1 MERVVLNALGCGLP
15 PDIRAFGDYAGIVF
29 GEADPPITLSHFY
42 NRQQKEERR
51 YSINKGGT
59 RCPLRVGMRLALLIF
74 APSAIT
80 LASSSE
86 KPIHLRLTQPPLQR
100 CVHAPL
106 SMKSRK
112 AAVIFILVTVTLDI
126 LAMGLIIPVLP
137 KLILDFLGGEM
148 TDAAKW
154 SARFAVVFA
163 LMQFF
168 FSPLLG
174 VLSDRFGRRPII
186 LLSNLGLGLD
196 YIVMAMAPTLSWLF
210 LGRIISGITTSSIP
224 TAMAYIA
231 DVTPKEKRAGAF
243 GLIGVAFGVGF
254 TFGPAIGGLAGD
266 VNPRLAFWI
275 AAALSLA
282 NWLWGYFFV
291 PESLAK
297 NQRKEFQL
305 RRANPVGSLKLL
317 RSHHEL
323 WRLTTIQFLAYLAH
337 NVFSVW
343 ALYAIYRYAW
353 SQGMIGI
360 SLMIVGI
367 VTAVVSGGLTGRM
380 VKRFGEKRTLY
391 IGQFFGS
398 SGMLVAGLAKTGA
411 WLLASIPIISLWN
424 ISMPAAQSMMT
435 HRVSE
440 REQGELQGALQSM
453 RSITF
458 IIGPWLFLR
467 IFGWFIDP
475 KRGIHLPGAPYY
487 LAAAFLFT
495 AMLMSTRIQQTPV
508 QSQTATSPN
517 VPLVPP
523 EITAAGAAPIAEAEE
538 KI

>member
-1 MERVVLNALGCGLP
+1 
-15 PDIRAFGDYAGIVF
+15 
-29 GEADPPITLSHFY
+29 
-42 NRQQKEERR
+42 
-51 YSINKGGT
+51 
-59 RCPLRVGMRLALLIF
+59 
-74 APSAIT
+74 
-80 LASSSE
+80 
-86 KPIHLRLTQPPLQR
+86 
-100 CVHAPL
+100 
-106 SMKSRK
+106 MKSRQ
-112 AAVIFILVTVTLDI
+112 AAVIFIFITVVLDM
-126 LAMGLIIPVLP
+126 LALGLIAPVLP
-137 KLILDFLGGEM
+137 KLVLSFLNNDM
-148 TDAAKW
+148 KRAANW
-154 SARFAVVFA
+154 NGIFLTVFA
-163 LMQFF
+163 AMQFF
-168 FSPLLG
+168 FSPVIG
-174 VLSDRFGRRPII
+174 VLSDRIGRRPVL
-186 LLSNLGLGLD
+186 LLSSLGLGLD
-196 YIVMAMAPTLSWLF
+196 YVVMALAPTIGWLF
-210 LGRIISGITTSSIP
+210 LGRIISGITASSIP

-231 DVTPKEKRAGAF
+231 DVNPREKRAGAF
-243 GLIGVAFGVGF
+243 GLIGAAFGIGF

-291 PESLAK
+291 PESLPQS
-297 NQRKEFQL
+297 QRKEFKL
-305 RRANPVGSLKLL
+305 RRANPVCSLKLL

-343 ALYAIYRYAW
+343 ALYAIYRYSW
-353 SQGMIGI
+353 SQGMIGL
-360 SLMIVGI
+360 SLMVVGI
-367 VTAVVSGGLTGRM
+367 VTAAISGGLTGPM

-391 IGQFFGS
+391 LGQFFGS

-475 KRGIHLPGAPYY
+475 KNKIHLPGAPYY

-495 AMLMSTRIQQTPV
+495 AMLMSTRIKQTPLG
-508 QSQTATSPN
+508 SQAAMPPS
-517 VPLVPP
+517 VPLTPP
-523 EITAAGAAPIAEAEE
+523 EITATGAAPIAEAEE
-538 KI
+538 NV